1 MKVSLKLRWLF
12 HTKIRNQKQ
21 IINISDSDV
30 NSINKVSMK
39 DFSTVKKRDKSVVT
53 FTDT

>member
-21 IINISDSDV
+21 IINISDSGHLIV
-30 NSINKVSMK
+30 HYISRAVTLLIL
-39 DFSTVKKRDKSVVT
+39 FSQL
-53 FTDT
+53 